1 VEVKKMNTNYVTTNV
16 RLPKE
21 MLRALKLEAVREDKS
36 VAQLVR
42 EAIEQTFSQKE
53 RQPSVKQF
61 KEDSFFKII
70 GMFDDGIKDGSV
82 HHDRDIY
89 GKD

>member
-1 VEVKKMNTNYVTTNV
+1 MNTNYVTTNV

-42 EAIEQTFSQKE
+42 EAIEQTFGQKE

-61 KEDSFFKII
+61 
-70 GMFDDGIKDGSV
+70 
-82 HHDRDIY
+82 
-89 GKD
+89 

>member
-1 VEVKKMNTNYVTTNV
+1 
-16 RLPKE
+16 
-21 MLRALKLEAVREDKS
+21 
-36 VAQLVR
+36 
-42 EAIEQTFSQKE
+42 
-53 RQPSVKQF
+53 QPSVKQF

-70 GMFDDGIKDGSV
+70 GMFNDGIKDGSV